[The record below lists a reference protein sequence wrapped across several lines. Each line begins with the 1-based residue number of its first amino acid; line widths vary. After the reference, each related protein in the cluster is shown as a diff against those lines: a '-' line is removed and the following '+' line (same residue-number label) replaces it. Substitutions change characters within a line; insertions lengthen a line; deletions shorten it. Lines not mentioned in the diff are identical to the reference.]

1 MDKYGVRILFVLLI
15 LVSCAYLGDV
25 AVLHFRK
32 DPTSTVTVH
41 PYTAVPRKDKREEYL
56 FDDPYDQACVNSLFP
71 HRQMPPC
78 WYLRRQ
84 PEVRTN
90 L

>member
-1 MDKYGVRILFVLLI
+1 MGRYLVRAVFAVLI
-15 LVSCAYLGDV
+15 VVSCAYLGDLV
-25 AVLHFRK
+25 VLHFRK
-32 DPTSTVTVH
+32 DPTGTVTVH

-56 FDDPYDQACVNSLFP
+56 FDDPQDQSCVNSLFP
-71 HRQMPPC
+71 HQQMSPC
-78 WYLRRQ
+78 WYLRGH

>member
-1 MDKYGVRILFVLLI
+1 MGRYFVRSVFAVLI
-15 LVSCAYLGDV
+15 LISCAYLGDL

-32 DPTSTVTVH
+32 DPTGTVTVH

-56 FDDPYDQACVNSLFP
+56 FDDPQDQSCVNSVFP
-71 HRQMPPC
+71 HRQMSPC
-78 WYLRRQ
+78 WYLRRH